1 MTKPRVLIDRQNA
14 PNIGNMVSKLRR
26 LRTEV
31 AQLLQ
36 QIDDALARV
45 EANA

>member
-1 MTKPRVLIDRQNA
+1 MKRPEITDRARA
-14 PNIGNMVSKLRR
+14 PNIANMVSKLRR

-31 AQLLQ
+31 ALLLQ
-36 QIDDALARV
+36 QIDDALVRV

>member
-1 MTKPRVLIDRQNA
+1 MTRPIITDRRPA

-36 QIDDALARV
+36 QIDDALERV
-45 EANA
+45 EGAA

>member
-1 MTKPRVLIDRQNA
+1 MSRPILTDTPRA